1 MEAGIFNI
9 HTLFVALISQRPPT
23 WGVRAL
29 LETGCTFKPALR
41 GPNLLRFQQELSRS
55 RGGAP
60 EQELSLNRAFVLID
74 TVVWVKYKKSCHL
87 KLNRHYL
94 FLIYNHLFICEISY
108 LKGAFSDLEMWFVPF
123 KGCGVKPQW
132 TLKQIDCFNI
142 DMLAHYR
149 GLAVRSLILQY
160 TCLWNE
166 DSSSSVVW
174 GTTISGVT
182 WWNTQK
188 RDYMY

>member
-9 HTLFVALISQRPPT
+9 HTLFVALISQHPPT

-74 TVVWVKYKKSCHL
+74 TVV
-87 KLNRHYL
+87 
-94 FLIYNHLFICEISY
+94 
-108 LKGAFSDLEMWFVPF
+108 
-123 KGCGVKPQW
+123 
-132 TLKQIDCFNI
+132 
-142 DMLAHYR
+142 
-149 GLAVRSLILQY
+149 
-160 TCLWNE
+160 
-166 DSSSSVVW
+166 
-174 GTTISGVT
+174 
-182 WWNTQK
+182 
-188 RDYMY
+188 